1 MGYVQI
7 TKYFVHIWVDMC
19 TTCARPLLCAQE
31 IEKIAHM
38 MMDMRMAYPYHPDMS
53 KKHQSLPISDAA
65 MPFQPDKP
73 YNALPSLPPPQDIET
88 KEVLKKCVAARSAL
102 SALQQA
108 TALIPDQDVLIS
120 SVPLLGLR
128 EAKDSSEIENI
139 VTTNDKLFQFATTNP
154 EHADPAT
161 KETLRYRKALL
172 KGFESLT
179 ERPLTTRT
187 AVEVCRAIKDV
198 DLDLRRTTGT
208 HLRNHVNG
216 KIIYTPPEG
225 EPVLRELMANWEA
238 FLHDGSDID
247 PLVRMAIAHYQFEA
261 IHPFP
266 DGNGRTGRILNI
278 LVLVQEKLL
287 DLPVLYLSR
296 YINDRRSDYYRFLLG
311 VTVEQ
316 DWNAWVLF
324 MLDAVEVTAQWTREK
339 ILAVRSLMEQTVR
352 HVREA
357 APKTYRRE
365 LVETIFKKPYCRI
378 GDLVEAGVGNRTTAS
393 KYLKDLVAVG
403 VLEEKK
409 SGRDRIYLHVRFFDL
424 LMNDSNAFAPFPEM
438 AAAR

>member
-1 MGYVQI
+1 MRKKSENLRI
-7 TKYFVHIWVDMC
+7 SEHATAFD
-19 TTCARPLLCAQE
+19 PAQ
-31 IEKIAHM
+31 
-38 MMDMRMAYPYHPDMS
+38 
-53 KKHQSLPISDAA
+53 
-65 MPFQPDKP
+65 P
-73 YNALPSLPPPQDIET
+73 YNALPPLPPPHDIET
-88 KEVLKKCVAARSAL
+88 KSVLKKCVTARAALA
-102 SALQQA
+102 ALQQA
-108 TALIPDQDVLIS
+108 TALIPNQDVLIS

-139 VTTNDKLFQFATTNP
+139 VTTNDRLFQYAHSDP
-154 EHADPAT
+154 DQADPAT

-172 KGFESLT
+172 KGFESLA

-208 HLRNHVNG
+208 HLRNHASG
-216 KIIYTPPEG
+216 KVIYTPPEG
-225 EPVLRELMANWEA
+225 EAVLRELMANWEA
-238 FLHDGSDID
+238 FLHDGSDMD

-278 LVLVQEKLL
+278 LVLVQEGLL

-296 YINDRRSDYYRFLLG
+296 YINDRRNDYYRLLLG
-311 VTVEQ
+311 VTAEK
-316 DWNAWVLF
+316 AWEAWALF
-324 MLDAVEVTAQWTREK
+324 MLDAVETTANWTRDK
-339 ILAVRSLMEQTVR
+339 ILAVRALMESTVS

-365 LVETIFKKPYCRI
+365 LVETIFRKPYCRI

-393 KYLKDLVAVG
+393 KYLKDLVEAG
-403 VLEEKK
+403 VLQERK

-424 LMNDSNAFAPFPEM
+424 LMNDSNEVAPFPPT
-438 AAAR
+438 

>member
-1 MGYVQI
+1 
-7 TKYFVHIWVDMC
+7 
-19 TTCARPLLCAQE
+19 
-31 IEKIAHM
+31 
-38 MMDMRMAYPYHPDMS
+38 MR
-53 KKHQSLPISDAA
+53 KKSENLRISDHVTVFDPA
-65 MPFQPDKP
+65 QP
-73 YNALPSLPPPQDIET
+73 YNALPPLPPTHDIET
-88 KEVLKKCVAARSAL
+88 KSVLKKCVTARAALA
-102 SALQQA
+102 ALQQA
-108 TALIPDQDVLIS
+108 TALIPNQDVLIS

-139 VTTNDKLFQFATTNP
+139 VTTNDRLFQYAHSDP
-154 EHADPAT
+154 DQADPAT

-172 KGFESLT
+172 KGFESLA

-208 HLRNHVNG
+208 HLRNHASGTV
-216 KIIYTPPEG
+216 IYTPPEG
-225 EPVLRELMANWEA
+225 EAVLRELMANWEA
-238 FLHDGSDID
+238 FLHDGSDMD

-278 LVLVQEKLL
+278 LVLVQEGLL

-296 YINDRRSDYYRFLLG
+296 YINDRRNDYYRLLLG
-311 VTVEQ
+311 VTAEQ
-316 DWNAWVLF
+316 AWEAWALF
-324 MLDAVEVTAQWTREK
+324 MLDAVETTAHWTRDK
-339 ILAVRSLMEQTVR
+339 ILAVRALMESTVR

-365 LVETIFKKPYCRI
+365 LVETIFRKPYCRI

-393 KYLKDLVAVG
+393 KYLKDLVEAG
-403 VLEEKK
+403 VLQERK

-424 LMNDSNAFAPFPEM
+424 LMNDSNEVAPFPST
-438 AAAR
+438 

>member
-1 MGYVQI
+1 
-7 TKYFVHIWVDMC
+7 
-19 TTCARPLLCAQE
+19 
-31 IEKIAHM
+31 
-38 MMDMRMAYPYHPDMS
+38 MDMRTACTYHSNMS
-53 KKHQSLPISDAA
+53 KKSENLHIYETKTGFDPG
-65 MPFQPDKP
+65 KP
-73 YNALPSLPPPQDIET
+73 YNRLPPLPPAQDIET
-88 KEVLKKCVAARSAL
+88 KDILKKCVSARAALA
-102 SALQQA
+102 ALQQA
-108 TALIPDQDVLIS
+108 TALIPNQDVLIS

-139 VTTNDKLFQFATTNP
+139 VTTNDKLFQYANTDP
-154 EHADPAT
+154 VHADPAT

-172 KGFESLT
+172 KGFESLA

-208 HLRNHVNG
+208 NLRNHATG

-225 EPVLRELMANWEA
+225 EPALRELMANWEA

-296 YINDRRSDYYRFLLG
+296 YINDHLSDYYRLLLG
-311 VTVEQ
+311 VTAEGAW
-316 DWNAWVLF
+316 DAWVLF
-324 MLDAVEVTAQWTREK
+324 MLDAVEVTAHWTREK
-339 ILAVRSLMEQTVR
+339 ILAVRSLMEETVR
-352 HVREA
+352 HVRET

-378 GDLVEAGVGNRTTAS
+378 SDLVDAGVGNRTTAS
-393 KYLKDLVAVG
+393 KYLKDLVEVG
-403 VLEEKK
+403 VLQEKK

-424 LMNDSNAFAPFPEM
+424 LMSDSNEFAPFS
-438 AAAR
+438 AAAADT

>member
-1 MGYVQI
+1 M
-7 TKYFVHIWVDMC
+7 DMC
-19 TTCARPLLCAQE
+19 T
-31 IEKIAHM
+31 
-38 MMDMRMAYPYHPDMS
+38 AYPYHQNMS
-53 KKHQSLPISDAA
+53 KKSENLPISSSGGFEPARA
-65 MPFQPDKP
+65 
-73 YNALPSLPPPQDIET
+73 YNALPPLPPAQDVET
-88 KEVLKKCVAARSAL
+88 KAVLKKCVTARAALAAL
-102 SALQQA
+102 RQA
-108 TALIPDQDVLIS
+108 TALIPNEDVLIS

-139 VTTNDKLFQFATTNP
+139 VTTNDKLFEYANADAEQ
-154 EHADPAT
+154 ADPAT

-172 KGFESLT
+172 KGFESLS

-208 HLRNHVNG
+208 NLRNHATGQV
-216 KIIYTPPEG
+216 IYTPPEG
-225 EPVLRELMANWEA
+225 EAVLRELMANWEA
-238 FLHDGSDID
+238 FLHDGSDMD

-278 LVLVQEKLL
+278 LILVQQDLL

-296 YINDRRSDYYRFLLG
+296 YIHNRRSDYYRLLLE
-311 VTVEQ
+311 VTTSGGWE
-316 DWNAWVLF
+316 AWVLF
-324 MLDAVEVTAQWTREK
+324 MLDAVEITAHWTRDK
-339 ILAVRSLMEQTVR
+339 IIAVRSLMEETVR
-352 HVREA
+352 HVRDA

-378 GDLVEAGVGNRTTAS
+378 GDLVEAGVGNRATAS
-393 KYLKDLVAVG
+393 KYLKDLVQVG
-403 VLEEKK
+403 VLQEKK

-424 LMNDSNAFAPFPEM
+424 LMSDSNAFEPFR
-438 AAAR
+438 AVAVGT

>member
-1 MGYVQI
+1 
-7 TKYFVHIWVDMC
+7 
-19 TTCARPLLCAQE
+19 
-31 IEKIAHM
+31 
-38 MMDMRMAYPYHPDMS
+38 MDMRTAYPYHPDMR
-53 KKHQSLPISDAA
+53 KKVEKLLISDPAA
-65 MPFQPDKP
+65 GFESGQP
-73 YNALPSLPPPQDIET
+73 YNRLPLLPPAQDLET
-88 KEVLKKCVAARSAL
+88 KGVLKKCVSARAALA
-102 SALQQA
+102 ALQQA

-139 VTTNDKLFQFATTNP
+139 VTTNDKLFQYANTDP

-172 KGFESLT
+172 KGFESLA

-187 AVEVCRAIKDV
+187 AVDVCRAIKDV
-198 DLDLRRTTGT
+198 DLDLRKTTGT
-208 HLRNHVNG
+208 HLRNHATG
-216 KIIYTPPEG
+216 KVIYTPPEG
-225 EPVLRELMANWEA
+225 EAVLRALMANWEA

-247 PLVRMAIAHYQFEA
+247 PLVRMAVAHYQFEA

-278 LVLVQEKLL
+278 LILVQEELL

-296 YINDRRSDYYRFLLG
+296 YINERRNDYYRLLLG
-311 VTVEQ
+311 VTVDAAWE
-316 DWNAWVLF
+316 AWVLF
-324 MLDAVEVTAQWTREK
+324 MLDAVESTAHWTRAK
-339 ILAVRSLMEQTVR
+339 ILAVRALLEETVS

-378 GDLVEAGVGNRTTAS
+378 GDLVEAGIGNRTTAS
-393 KYLKDLVAVG
+393 KYLKDLVEVG

-409 SGRDRIYLHVRFFDL
+409 AGRDRIYLHVRFFEL
-424 LMNDSNAFAPFPEM
+424 LMNDSNEFAPFPV
-438 AAAR
+438 AAGG

>member
-1 MGYVQI
+1 
-7 TKYFVHIWVDMC
+7 
-19 TTCARPLLCAQE
+19 
-31 IEKIAHM
+31 
-38 MMDMRMAYPYHPDMS
+38 MRKKS
-53 KKHQSLPISDAA
+53 KNLNISSLPIAFDPA
-65 MPFQPDKP
+65 QP
-73 YNALPSLPPPQDIET
+73 YNTLPPIPPPQDVET
-88 KEVLKKCVAARSAL
+88 KDVLKKCVMARTAL
-102 SALQQA
+102 AALQQA

-139 VTTNDKLFQFATTNP
+139 VTTNDKLFQYANVDP

-172 KGFESLT
+172 KGFESLD

-187 AVEVCRAIKDV
+187 AVEVCRAITDI

-208 HLRNHVNG
+208 HLRNHATG
-216 KIIYTPPEG
+216 KVIYTPPEG
-225 EPVLRELMANWEA
+225 EPVLRELMANWES
-238 FLHDGSDID
+238 FLHDGSDMD

-278 LVLVQEKLL
+278 LILVQERLL

-296 YINDRRSDYYRFLLG
+296 YINDHRNDYYRLLLG
-311 VTVEQ
+311 VTLEGA
-316 DWNAWVLF
+316 WGAWVLF
-324 MLDAVEVTAQWTREK
+324 MLDAVEMTAHWTREK
-339 ILAVRSLMEQTVR
+339 ILAVRLLMEETVR

-393 KYLKDLVAVG
+393 KYLKDLVEVG
-403 VLEEKK
+403 VLQEKK

-424 LMNDSNAFAPFPEM
+424 LMNDSNAFAPFP
-438 AAAR
+438 AVKGGK

>member
-1 MGYVQI
+1 
-7 TKYFVHIWVDMC
+7 
-19 TTCARPLLCAQE
+19 
-31 IEKIAHM
+31 
-38 MMDMRMAYPYHPDMS
+38 MS
-53 KKHQSLPISDAA
+53 KKSENLPISGSGGFE
-65 MPFQPDKP
+65 PTRP
-73 YNALPSLPPPQDIET
+73 YNTLPPLPPAVEVEP
-88 KEVLKKCVAARSAL
+88 KAVLKKCITARAALAAL
-102 SALQQA
+102 RQA
-108 TALIPDQDVLIS
+108 TALIPNEDVLIS

-139 VTTNDKLFQFATTNP
+139 VTTNDRLFEYANTDP

-172 KGFESLT
+172 KGFESLS

-208 HLRNHVNG
+208 NLRNHATGQV
-216 KIIYTPPEG
+216 IYTPPEG
-225 EPVLRELMANWEA
+225 EAVLRQQMANWEA
-238 FLHDGSDID
+238 FLHDGSDMD
-247 PLVRMAIAHYQFEA
+247 PLVRMAVAHYQFEA

-278 LVLVQEKLL
+278 LMLVQQDLL

-296 YINDRRSDYYRFLLG
+296 YIHKRRSDYYRLLLE
-311 VTVEQ
+311 VTTSAAWE
-316 DWNAWVLF
+316 AWVLF
-324 MLDAVEVTAQWTREK
+324 MLDAVEETAHWTRDK
-339 ILAVRSLMEQTVR
+339 VLAVRSLMEETVR

-357 APKTYRRE
+357 APKTYSRE
-365 LVETIFKKPYCRI
+365 LVETIFKRPYCRI
-378 GDLVEAGVGNRTTAS
+378 GDLVEAGVGNRATAS
-393 KYLKDLVAVG
+393 KYLRDLVQVG

-424 LMNDSNAFAPFPEM
+424 LMSDSNEFAPFPVPQPS
-438 AAAR
+438 A

>member
-1 MGYVQI
+1 
-7 TKYFVHIWVDMC
+7 
-19 TTCARPLLCAQE
+19 
-31 IEKIAHM
+31 
-38 MMDMRMAYPYHPDMS
+38 MDMRTAYPYHPNMS
-53 KKHQSLPISDAA
+53 KKSENLPIYDAETGFD
-65 MPFQPDKP
+65 PGKP
-73 YNALPSLPPPQDIET
+73 YNRLPSLPPAQDIET
-88 KEVLKKCVAARSAL
+88 KEILKKCVSARAALA
-102 SALQQA
+102 ALQQA
-108 TALIPDQDVLIS
+108 TALIPNQDVLIS

-139 VTTNDKLFQFATTNP
+139 VTTNDKLFQYANADP

-172 KGFESLT
+172 KGFESLA

-208 HLRNHVNG
+208 NLRNHATG

-296 YINDRRSDYYRFLLG
+296 YINDRRSDYYRLLLK
-311 VTVEQ
+311 VTAEGAW
-316 DWNAWVLF
+316 DAWVLF
-324 MLDAVEVTAQWTREK
+324 MLDAVEVTAHWTREK
-339 ILAVRSLMEQTVR
+339 ILAVRSLMEETVR
-352 HVREA
+352 HVRDA

-378 GDLVEAGVGNRTTAS
+378 GDLVDAGVGNRTTAS
-393 KYLKDLVAVG
+393 KYLKDLVEVG
-403 VLEEKK
+403 VLQEKK

-424 LMNDSNAFAPFPEM
+424 LMSDSNEFAPFP
-438 AAAR
+438 AVKADR

>member
-1 MGYVQI
+1 
-7 TKYFVHIWVDMC
+7 
-19 TTCARPLLCAQE
+19 
-31 IEKIAHM
+31 
-38 MMDMRMAYPYHPDMS
+38 MRAAYSYHPNMR
-53 KKHQSLPISDAA
+53 KKSENLRISEHATAFDPA
-65 MPFQPDKP
+65 QP
-73 YNALPSLPPPQDIET
+73 YNALPPLPPPHDIET
-88 KEVLKKCVAARSAL
+88 KSVLKKCVTARAALA
-102 SALQQA
+102 ALQQA
-108 TALIPDQDVLIS
+108 TALIPNQDVLIS

-139 VTTNDKLFQFATTNP
+139 ITTNDKLFQYAHSDP
-154 EHADPAT
+154 DQADPAT

-172 KGFESLT
+172 KGFESLA

-208 HLRNHVNG
+208 HLRNHASG
-216 KIIYTPPEG
+216 KVIYTPPEG
-225 EPVLRELMANWEA
+225 EAVLRELMANWEA
-238 FLHDGSDID
+238 FLHDGSDMD

-278 LVLVQEKLL
+278 LVLVQEGLL

-296 YINDRRSDYYRFLLG
+296 YINDRRNDYYRLLLG
-311 VTVEQ
+311 VTAEK
-316 DWNAWVLF
+316 AWEAWALF
-324 MLDAVEVTAQWTREK
+324 MLDAVETTAHWTRDK
-339 ILAVRSLMEQTVR
+339 ILAVRALMESTVR

-365 LVETIFKKPYCRI
+365 LVETIFRKPYCRI

-393 KYLKDLVAVG
+393 KYLKDLVEAG
-403 VLEEKK
+403 VLQERK

-424 LMNDSNAFAPFPEM
+424 LMNDSNEVAPFPPT
-438 AAAR
+438 

>member
-1 MGYVQI
+1 
-7 TKYFVHIWVDMC
+7 
-19 TTCARPLLCAQE
+19 
-31 IEKIAHM
+31 
-38 MMDMRMAYPYHPDMS
+38 MRTAYPYHPNMS
-53 KKHQSLPISDAA
+53 KKSENLHISGSTPSFDPA
-65 MPFQPDKP
+65 QP
-73 YNALPSLPPPQDIET
+73 YNALPLLPPLQDIET
-88 KEVLKKCVAARSAL
+88 KDILKKCVLARAALA
-102 SALQQA
+102 ALQQA
-108 TALIPDQDVLIS
+108 TALIPNQDVLIS

-139 VTTNDKLFQFATTNP
+139 VTTNDKLFQYANANADP

-172 KGFESLT
+172 KGFASLD

-187 AVEVCRAIKDV
+187 AVEVCRAIKDI

-208 HLRNHVNG
+208 HLRNHATG
-216 KIIYTPPEG
+216 KVIYTPPEG

-238 FLHDGSDID
+238 FLHDGSDMD
-247 PLVRMAIAHYQFEA
+247 PLVRMAVAHYQFEA

-278 LVLVQEKLL
+278 LILVQEKLL

-296 YINDRRSDYYRFLLG
+296 YINDHRSEYYRLLLG
-311 VTVEQ
+311 VTLEGA
-316 DWNAWVLF
+316 WGAWVLF
-324 MLDAVEVTAQWTREK
+324 MLDAVEVTAHWTREK
-339 ILAVRSLMEQTVR
+339 ILAVRSLMEETVR

-393 KYLKDLVAVG
+393 KYLKDLVEVG
-403 VLEEKK
+403 VLTEKK

-424 LMNDSNAFAPFPEM
+424 LMSDSNEFAPFP
-438 AAAR
+438 AVAGGK